1 MNRSTTVRLT
11 LPTLY
16 IEYYILNMKG
26 SLTTV
31 RLAMHPGA
39 SYLASMLVHTPAL
52 SSVTLLLPEEPILI
66 AARDE
71 HTWEKHTHTHTHMH
85 THRQTD
91 RQTRTRSHDVHGCTV
106 YATNGVCYWTLV
118 YLLRLTN
125 PEYPPTTHGKESCV
139 VLCNLP
145 SFHLSLSQFIL
156 TTSTLSYIALSHN
169 R

>member
-16 IEYYILNMKG
+16 IEYDILNMKG

-71 HTWEKHTHTHTHMH
+71 HT
-85 THRQTD
+85 
-91 RQTRTRSHDVHGCTV
+91 
-106 YATNGVCYWTLV
+106 
-118 YLLRLTN
+118 
-125 PEYPPTTHGKESCV
+125 
-139 VLCNLP
+139 
-145 SFHLSLSQFIL
+145 
-156 TTSTLSYIALSHN
+156 
-169 R
+169 